1 MQQTV
6 SNTAMQVK
14 TPTCPHGFP
23 VGSCPICNGSGGS
36 VRRPGE
42 WSREKCIA
50 VGNQMRYAAMM
61 RKMDK
66 DFQEQSQVNAENLK
80 TFIQNIKTNYKIFMQ
95 NLMSSLPTPVA
106 TVVKI
111 AAAVLISPVLFVLN
125 NVVRFASMLAKGAEF
140 VKEKLIFVAEKLA
153 AVFGDLKN
161 FIKSKF
167 EKDFKKVAKNISK
180 FFTALFGREDDENEG
195 REALS
200 AHLAK
205 GN

>member
-6 SNTAMQVK
+6 SNTSVQLK

-61 RKMDK
+61 RNMDK
-66 DFQEQSQVNAENLK
+66 DFHKQSEINAENLR

-95 NLMSSLPTPVA
+95 NLISSLPTPVA
-106 TVVKI
+106 NVVKI
-111 AAAVLISPVLFVLN
+111 ASAILITPVLFALN
-125 NVVRFASMLAKGAEF
+125 TVVRFASMLAKGAEF
-140 VKEKLIFVAEKLA
+140 CREKLMLLAEKLA

-161 FIKSKF
+161 FVKSKF
-167 EKDFKKVAKNISK
+167 EKDFKKAAKNISK
-180 FFTALFGREDDENEG
+180 LFTAIFGREEDENEG